1 MNYQSDNSFHGSNQ
15 SSSYIQSAYSPQFH
29 HQMYSH
35 SQNIGIPSPQHFA
48 SNHSTKTNSI
58 RYGSNSELSK
68 RTRNQSYE
76 LSQDLQDKQIE
87 LLERKY
93 GGNVRAQKAALVSFS
108 RFLKKSI
115 AFYPTLF
122 IVLRSFNERFVAT
135 CWTGSLRRYEQ
146 TWKLIKEIRSHKM
159 PISGFRKVNRWN

>member
-15 SSSYIQSAYSPQFH
+15 SSSYIQSTYSPQFH

-35 SQNIGIPSPQHFA
+35 NVAVPPSPQHFNN
-48 SNHSTKTNSI
+48 NHSTKANSI

-76 LSQDLQDKQIE
+76 LSQDLMDKQIE

-93 GGNVRAQKAALVSFS
+93 GGNVRAQRAALVSA
-108 RFLKKSI
+108 LNDE
-115 AFYPTLF
+115 LE
-122 IVLRSFNERFVAT
+122 V
-135 CWTGSLRRYEQ
+135 
-146 TWKLIKEIRSHKM
+146 
-159 PISGFRKVNRWN
+159 

>member
-1 MNYQSDNSFHGSNQ
+1 MKTKYVWTKSLTKTLLLSFPQRLDRSLPGSYSYSPYSMNYQSDNSFHSSNQ
-15 SSSYIQSAYSPQFH
+15 SSSYIQSTYSPQFH

-35 SQNIGIPSPQHFA
+35 NVAVPPSPQHFN
-48 SNHSTKTNSI
+48 SNHSAKTNSI

-93 GGNVRAQKAALVSFS
+93 GGNSRAQRAALVSAH
-108 RFLKKSI
+108 LKSELETI
-115 AFYPTLF
+115 CHNL
-122 IVLRSFNERFVAT
+122 LSFR
-135 CWTGSLRRYEQ
+135 
-146 TWKLIKEIRSHKM
+146 
-159 PISGFRKVNRWN
+159 

>member
-15 SSSYIQSAYSPQFH
+15 SSSYIQSTYSPQFH

-35 SQNIGIPSPQHFA
+35 NAAIPSPQHFN
-48 SNHSTKTNSI
+48 NHSTKTHSI

-76 LSQDLQDKQIE
+76 LSQDLIDKQIE

-93 GGNVRAQKAALVSFS
+93 GGNARAQKAALVSS
-108 RFLKKSI
+108 RVKLLKQ
-115 AFYPTLF
+115 LF
-122 IVLRSFNERFVAT
+122 RVIVSRQSQSGLKRLENRM
-135 CWTGSLRRYEQ
+135 LRRICC
-146 TWKLIKEIRSHKM
+146 WI
-159 PISGFRKVNRWN
+159 WNSLQWLWRDK